1 MLAGEGV
8 EGARPPECCVV
19 GKGVRGGVEG
29 VVQGSC
35 RGPRMAHG
43 LWKWAGDVVCR
54 VDVRTDKGV
63 RVESRWKVED
73 GIT

>member
-1 MLAGEGV
+1 
-8 EGARPPECCVV
+8 
-19 GKGVRGGVEG
+19 
-29 VVQGSC
+29 
-35 RGPRMAHG
+35 MAHG
-43 LWKWAGDVVCR
+43 LWKWAEDVVCR